1 MMSVDTWILLWK
13 VVLIVGVALFAA
25 LAVVVSIGGAVD
37 VRNLFRTLREQHAQN
52 QAESGDTDAE

>member
-1 MMSVDTWILLWK
+1 MMSVDTWIFLWK
-13 VVLIVGVALFAA
+13 LVLIVGVALFAA

-37 VRNLFRTLREQHAQN
+37 VRNLFRTLREQHAQH